1 MYLYKTIPIE
11 NVYYM
16 LSYISGLAF
25 ERRIIGSLRTDNR
38 TLFSYYVDFFSEEL
52 KKIVQQGLYKTYIN
66 YDEPLYT
73 VRGQIVLSDSL
84 RLKGR
89 GHNTIVCDFDELSID
104 NIHNSIIKAVIE
116 LLLFKYSNMLLPE
129 QKKKLYTWGVFWG
142 DVQSISL
149 RLIDWDKIQYNRQNI
164 RYRMILFW
172 GQLITEAWL
181 LCTDEDNFELPF
193 INHQSLCNLF
203 EKFVFM
209 YCKHYCSNVYPDIS
223 VSARQMEWCNS
234 DKGEFMPIMRTDI
247 LLHDSRACKA
257 LIIDTKF
264 YKQIFT
270 SRDRGNKKVFRS
282 NNLYQ
287 IFSYIMHYK
296 YNHIEDNISGLLLYA
311 GIQDEMNG
319 KKFFEHNVCDIQLD
333 VEILDLSAS
342 TDRIEY
348 QLKDMIQRYFGKAN
362 SK

>member
-116 LLLFKYSNMLLPE
+116 LLLFKHSNMLLPE

-181 LCTDEDNFELPF
+181 LCTD
-193 INHQSLCNLF
+193 
-203 EKFVFM
+203 
-209 YCKHYCSNVYPDIS
+209 
-223 VSARQMEWCNS
+223 
-234 DKGEFMPIMRTDI
+234 
-247 LLHDSRACKA
+247 
-257 LIIDTKF
+257 
-264 YKQIFT
+264 
-270 SRDRGNKKVFRS
+270 
-282 NNLYQ
+282 
-287 IFSYIMHYK
+287 
-296 YNHIEDNISGLLLYA
+296 
-311 GIQDEMNG
+311 
-319 KKFFEHNVCDIQLD
+319 
-333 VEILDLSAS
+333 
-342 TDRIEY
+342 
-348 QLKDMIQRYFGKAN
+348 
-362 SK
+362 